1 MDNSFLMVVCTYAIY
16 SVAKFL
22 FLLSNIVYNSI
33 MAFGQIHYDNIIQGI
48 PQGKYTIAQIG
59 CFLTAFSYLLARF
72 GIPYTPPRLN
82 RLFIDK
88 RAYIDAD
95 DGIRDDLTYNSIS
108 KIFPSVILVRTGS
121 SAVPPSANA
130 IVKMTARNTFGTH
143 FSLVH
148 SIRGKQ
154 VFIVDSWD
162 GKVKPAS
169 AYGPIKGWATYK
181 LKEKKQSVAGI
192 EKRQISHKIV
202 AGDTLWDLENKYK
215 LRRGSLAKLN
225 PGIDPLVLQIGKKIK
240 LA

>member
-1 MDNSFLMVVCTYAIY
+1 MVVCTYAIY
-16 SVAKFL
+16 SVARLL
-22 FLLSNIVYNSI
+22 FLLSYIIYNGI

-59 CFLTAFSYLLARF
+59 CFLTAFSNLLARF

-108 KIFPSVILVRTGS
+108 KIFPSVVVLRSGS
-121 SAVPPSANA
+121 SAVPPSADA
-130 IVKMTARNTFGTH
+130 IVKMSARNTFGTH

-162 GKVKPAS
+162 GKVKPSS

-192 EKRQISHKIV
+192 KKRYISHTIV
-202 AGDTLWDLENKYK
+202 DGDTLWQLENRYGKP
-215 LRRGSLAKLN
+215 RGSLAKLN
-225 PGIDPLVLQIGKKIK
+225 PGIDVLKLKVGSKIR
-240 LA
+240 LS